1 MKPTS
6 HEIRFLSRKTV
17 TQGVRN
23 RLLVEL
29 ALSQLFGLYPG
40 RVEYA
45 VTLICIL
52 KLNEDDNQLF
62 SSINLMVNQI
72 NFQMV

>member
-6 HEIRFLSRKTV
+6 HEIRFLSHKTV
-17 TQGVRN
+17 RQGVRN

-29 ALSQLFGLYPG
+29 AVSQLFGLYPG

-45 VTLICIL
+45 VTLICIPNL
-52 KLNEDDNQLF
+52 TEDDNQLF
-62 SSINLMVNQI
+62 SSSNLMVNQI